1 MAEQYDVIVVGGG
14 HAGTEAA
21 LAASRMGMR
30 TMLITMN
37 IFTIGQMSCNPAIG
51 GLAKGQLVRELD
63 ALGGEMGLVT
73 DHAGIQFKM
82 LNTSKGPAVWSPR
95 AQADRMKY
103 ANRVRH
109 ACEQQSNLELRQD
122 MGLRLKVVDGCV
134 RGVYGQFDTFYS
146 AKTVI
151 LTAGTFLNGIIH
163 IGLKQIKSGRAG
175 EFAATGMTECLQ
187 ELGFES
193 GRLKTG
199 TPPRL
204 DGRTIDWEKTTRQDG
219 DEYPVPFSFR
229 TDRID
234 VRQIPCYITHTNE
247 TTHAIIRG
255 ALDQSPMYS
264 GQIQSVG
271 PRYCPSVEDKIVRFA
286 DKERHQIFLE
296 PEGLDTTEVYVNG
309 FSTSLPEEIQVEAI
323 HTIPGLESVRM
334 TRPGY
339 AVEYD
344 FFPPTQLKPSMETKR
359 VSGLFFA
366 GQINGTTGYEEAA
379 VQGLMAGINAALRVR
394 ERAPFVLDRSQAY
407 IGVLIDDLV
416 TKGTIEPYRMF
427 TSRAEHRLLLR
438 QDNAD
443 LRLMEFGYQLGLI
456 DQQMFDKMQVK
467 KDDIS
472 RMIDHL
478 KKTWTHPERMND
490 YLGSVDSSQIKNKEN
505 LYNLLKRPEVELVG
519 LMKIVLNSFQYTNA
533 ELAAEVN
540 RQVEIEVKYEGFLNR
555 DRELVEKMQAL
566 EHKILPESID
576 FQKIE
581 SLSKESREKLE
592 RIKPGTLGQAS
603 RISGVSPADITS
615 LMIYLS
621 KGRRSVSRETN
632 EG

>member
-134 RGVYGQFDTFYS
+134 RGVYGQFDTFYAS
-146 AKTVI
+146 KTVI

-204 DGRTIDWEKTTRQDG
+204 DGRTIAWEKTTRQDG

-234 VRQIPCYITHTNE
+234 VRQVPCYITHTNE

-478 KKTWTHPERMND
+478 KKTWTQPERMND